1 MTLEEQLKNLI
12 LSKYKSIREFSLSIK
27 MPYSTIDSIFKRG
40 IGNAGVGNIIRI
52 CRELNIDV
60 DQLANGYIV
69 EKSSNN
75 RNNRMFDDRLKN
87 LRRSKGLT
95 QNNVAQIL
103 NIPLRTYVSYENNER
118 EPNSELL
125 VKLVNLFGVTADY
138 LLGINS
144 NFGYRN
150 IDSDVEMFQGLDDND
165 KAEIRGEMRQM
176 LKADKYKNKENN
188 IIQIT
193 EQPRKEFDFSTA
205 KIAGDDGEFR
215 IIHYTPEQHEEIRKA
230 IEKDPELKKFFGI

>member
-1 MTLEEQLKNLI
+1 MFKERLKRLRE
-12 LSKYKSIREFSLSIK
+12 SRGETQKSIAE
-27 MPYSTIDSIFKRG
+27 
-40 IGNAGVGNIIRI
+40 
-52 CRELNIDV
+52 
-60 DQLANGYIV
+60 Q
-69 EKSSNN
+69 
-75 RNNRMFDDRLKN
+75 
-87 LRRSKGLT
+87 
-95 QNNVAQIL
+95 L

-215 IIHYTPEQHEEIRKA
+215 IIHCTPEQQEEIRKA